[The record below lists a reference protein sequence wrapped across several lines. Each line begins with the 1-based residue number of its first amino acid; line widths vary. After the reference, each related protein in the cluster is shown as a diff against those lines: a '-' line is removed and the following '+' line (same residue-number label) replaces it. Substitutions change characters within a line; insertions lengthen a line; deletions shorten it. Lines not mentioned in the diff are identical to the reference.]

1 MHVTVIE
8 GRLDRVFFN
17 TVERLV
23 YLVLEKESEIHT
35 LRVSDNSMFRVS
47 IMLTKPGDYVIAH
60 TRNGH
65 VDKWVNRT
73 MTQAAE
79 DSCAAD

>member
-1 MHVTVIE
+1 MHVIVLE

-17 TVERLV
+17 TVERQV
-23 YLVLEKESEIHT
+23 HLVLEQDSKVHT
-35 LRVSDNSMFRVS
+35 LRVSDNSTFRVR
-47 IMLTKPGDYVIAH
+47 IMLTKPGDYVVAH

-73 MTQAAE
+73 MTLAAE
-79 DSCAAD
+79 APKAAD

>member
-1 MHVTVIE
+1 MHVKLLE

-23 YLVLEKESEIHT
+23 YLVLEKDSEVHT

-47 IMLTKPGDYVIAH
+47 IMLTKPGDYIVAH

-65 VDKWVNRT
+65 VDKLVNRT

-79 DSCAAD
+79 PSQAAD